1 MTELPSNLWK
11 SPVIQDRLI
20 QEALFD
26 CRYGVPAK
34 PYFDVIV
41 PQADTKSGHI
51 QLRNYTPSMAE
62 VAPHPIQT
70 QFAKNLLDIL
80 MKEAHFNGLW
90 LVGWTHPPTTYAA
103 LTEMD
108 NAWQR
113 LIIIWLDKDGD
124 PQYTIDYD
132 KPVIEIIADGLEL
145 HTQKI
150 VGAHD
155 QWREIY
161 SDTKMKTDMAL
172 TEDQQKRMTLEALKD
187 V

>member
-1 MTELPSNLWK
+1 MTDLPENLWK
-11 SPVIQDRLI
+11 SPVIQERLI

-34 PYFDVIV
+34 PYFDVMV
-41 PQADTKSGHI
+41 PQADTKIGQI

-62 VAPHPIQT
+62 VAPHPIQV

-80 MKEAHFNGLW
+80 MKELHFNGLW
-90 LVGWTHPPTTYAA
+90 IVGWTHPPTSYAA

-113 LIIIWLDKDGD
+113 LIIIWLDQDGD

-132 KPVIEIIADGLEL
+132 KPVVEIIADGLEL
-145 HTQKI
+145 HAKKAED
-150 VGAHD
+150 AHQ
-155 QWREIY
+155 QWRQIY
-161 SDTKMKTDMAL
+161 SDTAMREDMAL
-172 TEDQQKRMTLEALKD
+172 TEDQQKRMTLEALKK